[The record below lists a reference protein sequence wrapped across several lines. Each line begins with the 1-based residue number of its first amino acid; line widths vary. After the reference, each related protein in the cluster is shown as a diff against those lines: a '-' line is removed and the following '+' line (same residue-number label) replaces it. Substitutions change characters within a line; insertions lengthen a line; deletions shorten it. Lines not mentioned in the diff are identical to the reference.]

1 MTEFEHWLKAQ
12 FADTGAFTVFI
23 FLMRIAGGAVAPVS
37 STFAQMIGDEV
48 TWDEM
53 CGLLAGAGTDWDGV
67 GFFVGL
73 AHAGGPMADAE
84 AREMLKQVEA
94 DVTADPLTLNR
105 GRFFD
110 RQGRHMQ
117 IEEAA

>member
-23 FLMRIAGGAVAPVS
+23 VLVRIGDDSVEALK
-37 STFAQMIGDEV
+37 STFAHMIGDEM
-48 TWDEM
+48 TWAEM
-53 CGLLAGAGTDWDGV
+53 TALLAAARADWNGV

-73 AHAGGPMADAE
+73 AHGGGPMSDDQ
-84 AREMLKQVEA
+84 ARTRLKQVETE
-94 DVTADPLTLNR
+94 VMADPLVLNR

-110 RQGRHMQ
+110 RDGRHLQ
-117 IEEAA
+117 VDEAT